1 MEPGWWGEGLGVVVW
16 VGSQI
21 LLGLL
26 EGGAGPGEDYTEV
39 IGSNSGLFLGL
50 IGVAAVTGVAGYV
63 RQWPVVWIASHDSEP
78 KH

>member
-1 MEPGWWGEGLGVVVW
+1 MEPGWWGAGLGVVVW

-39 IGSNSGLFLGL
+39 IGSNSGLFLSL
-50 IGVAAVTGVAGYV
+50 IGVAPVTGVAGYV
-63 RQWPVVWIASHDSEP
+63 RQWRVVWIASPDSEP
-78 KH
+78 KY